1 MSADKHMHSVSF
13 TQGTINIDAGRTTP
27 ILSQSQKLRRASSGS
42 SRSIDSYRKA
52 MASQKE
58 FVDKAF
64 REVNRAVPLL
74 KDSRS
79 RSQRSSL
86 SEDEGAR
93 SSLNSPRQVQERRL
107 SPPLTPNLS

>member
-1 MSADKHMHSVSF
+1 
-13 TQGTINIDAGRTTP
+13 
-27 ILSQSQKLRRASSGS
+27 
-42 SRSIDSYRKA
+42 
-52 MASQKE
+52 MASQKD

-93 SSLNSPRQVQERRL
+93 SSLNSPR
-107 SPPLTPNLS
+107 